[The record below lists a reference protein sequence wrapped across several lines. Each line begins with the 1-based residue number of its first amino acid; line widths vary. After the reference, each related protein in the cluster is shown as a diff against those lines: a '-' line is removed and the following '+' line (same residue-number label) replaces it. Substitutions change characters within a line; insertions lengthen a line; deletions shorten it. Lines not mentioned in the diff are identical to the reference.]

1 MADGRP
7 EIMTVTQLAE
17 YLQCNKS
24 TIYRLIKKG
33 QIPAFKIGA
42 DWRFKRD
49 LIEEWM
55 RQQHQKSSSRGE

>member
-1 MADGRP
+1 MGGYH
-7 EIMTVTQLAE
+7 EVMTVPQLAE

-33 QIPAFKIGA
+33 EIPAFKVGA

-49 LIEEWM
+49 VIEQWLE
-55 RQQHQKSSSRGE
+55 RQHHRVMPRSS

>member
-1 MADGRP
+1 MVSVHQ
-7 EIMTVTQLAE
+7 EVMTVPQLAE

-33 QIPAFKIGA
+33 EIPAFKVGA

-49 LIEEWM
+49 VIEEWL
-55 RQQHQKSSSRGE
+55 RQQHRKSGRQEE

>member
-1 MADGRP
+1 MTARP
-7 EIMTVTQLAE
+7 EVMTVPQLAE

-33 QIPAFKIGA
+33 DIPAFKVGA

-49 LIEEWM
+49 VIEKWL
-55 RQQHQKSSSRGE
+55 RQQHRRAYWADQ

>member
-1 MADGRP
+1 MGAYQ
-7 EIMTVTQLAE
+7 EVMTVPELAE

-33 QIPAFKIGA
+33 QIPAFRVGS

-49 LIEEWM
+49 VIEQWLE
-55 RQQHQKSSSRGE
+55 QQHIKPPPAGR